1 MSPEITSLERWRRL
15 EAIFGEVVEIP
26 AEERTAR
33 LAALC
38 AGDSELLEEA
48 SSLLRAADEAE
59 QATASF
65 VPPEPREVE
74 AGDTHIGRRIGPYEL
89 ERLLGRGGMGAVY
102 LARRADGQF
111 DQQVA
116 IKLIDLPLAGS
127 LFRERFRQ
135 ERQILAGLSH
145 PFIAR
150 LLDGGVSE
158 DGELYLAME
167 YADGLPI
174 QRYCEQHALTIRRRL
189 ELFRS
194 VCAAVHF
201 AHQNLIVHRDL
212 KPDNILVLEDGTPKL
227 LDFGTAKLLT
237 PVEGAADSEFTR
249 QGFYSYTPQYASPE
263 QVLGQPI
270 STASD
275 VYSLGVLLFL
285 LVTGE
290 MPYELR
296 EFSTAEMVRVI
307 CEQQPPRPSEKA
319 ARSAIDSD
327 IDAIVLKALRKEPA
341 ARYTSVDQLIGDLE
355 AYLGGRPVAAQQ
367 GSFRYY
373 ARKFARRN
381 KVALAASALLAATL
395 LAGIAGVLWQARI
408 ANLERRKAEARVDDL
423 RKLSNSLLSEI
434 NGAIQKIPGSTAAQ
448 KLLVSVVLDH
458 LDRAAQDSSGDPQL
472 ELDLANAYTR
482 LGNVQGNPYRQN
494 IGDTQGASA
503 SLDKAA
509 AIAAAL
515 VRQQPGNAAAARALA
530 LALQSRSEVLFGI
543 GRTPEAV
550 VAMRAATA
558 IFDELASRPGA
569 RAAALI
575 DAAAA
580 YGDLGDELGFSGE
593 TSLGDPVAGLAAY
606 RKSLEINERIVRLDP
621 TDTRALSGLA
631 LVHAKIANEMAG
643 TDPGAALPE
652 YHKAIDGLN
661 AVSAEA
667 RKAFL
672 IQRTL
677 AFFLRNLGEA
687 LKEVGR
693 YKEALYYLEQT
704 KAIDLPFLAADPNDE
719 HATVDLMATLQ
730 NEAECFEDRAEAVF
744 TNEPANRAADAA
756 SIVRSL
762 SEARPLN
769 ERLIRIEPDDAEWQ
783 SALGLLLIRISLQ
796 QQALHEAPGSL
807 ELAARGVAILKVVG
821 RLPSAKASDMDW
833 IARGLTIVMPV
844 QLRDPKLAVNCAER
858 AVEMSH
864 HREPAFL
871 RTLALAYRA
880 AGQPEKAHAAAKE
893 GLALLPAANPATVP
907 SRIRKQLQAEAA
919 K

>member
-1 MSPEITSLERWRRL
+1 LSPETTSLERWRRL
-15 EAIFGEVVEIP
+15 EAIFGEVVDIS

-48 SSLLRAADEAE
+48 RSLLRAADDAE

-65 VPPEPREVE
+65 VPPEPREAE

-89 ERLLGRGGMGAVY
+89 ESLLGRGGMGAVY

-174 QRYCEQHALTIRRRL
+174 QRYCEQHALTIRRRI

-263 QVLGQPI
+263 QVLGQAI

-355 AYLGGRPVAAQQ
+355 AYLSGRPVAAQQ

-472 ELDLANAYTR
+472 ELDLANAYNR
-482 LGNVQGNPYRQN
+482 LGDVQGDPWVQN
-494 IGDTQGASA
+494 LGDPQGALR
-503 SLDKAA
+503 SLDKAL
-509 AIAAAL
+509 AIATAI
-515 VRQQPGNAAAARALA
+515 VRKQLGNAAAQHALG
-530 LALQSRSEVLFGI
+530 LAEEERSRVLFGI
-543 GRTPEAV
+543 GRTEEAV
-550 VAMRAATA
+550 ATMRSATA
-558 IFDELASRPGA
+558 VLEEPASRPEA
-569 RAAALI
+569 TPETMM
-575 DAAAA
+575 DASSA
-580 YGDLGDELGFSGE
+580 YASLGDEVEHRDPE
-593 TSLGDPVAGLAAY
+593 TELAAY
-606 RKSLEINERIVRLDP
+606 RRVIEIGERIVRLDP
-621 TDTRALSGLA
+621 HYSRARRAIAIG
-631 LVHAKIANEMAG
+631 HMKIGSIIAE
-643 TDPGAALPE
+643 TDPGAALPDYRE
-652 YHKAIDGLN
+652 AIEGMN
-661 AVSAEA
+661 ALPEDTRGTLLTQRQFAIIL
-667 RKAFL
+667 RKAAQSL
-672 IQRTL
+672 MQVGKYRESL
-677 AFFLRNLGEA
+677 SD
-687 LKEVGR
+687 LKQAETIER
-693 YKEALYYLEQT
+693 P
-704 KAIDLPFLAADPNDE
+704 ILAADPND
-719 HATVDLMATLQ
+719 ARAASDLLELLD
-730 NEAECFEDRAEAVF
+730 NEAECLENRAEGVF
-744 TNEPANRAADAA
+744 TNEPANRTADAA
-756 SIVRSL
+756 GALKALLEERSI
-762 SEARPLN
+762 A
-769 ERLIRIEPDDAEWQ
+769 ERLLRIEPDNVNWRCW
-783 SALGLLLIRISLQ
+783 LGAILIRIGLQ
-796 QQALHEAPGSL
+796 QSTLHRKEGAV
-807 ELAARGVAILKVVG
+807 ELATRGVAILKAVG
-821 RLPSAKASDMDW
+821 RQSHIQVYDLVAVAEGLASVLP
-833 IARGLTIVMPV
+833 T
-844 QLRDPKLAVNCAER
+844 QLRDPRFAVECAER

-864 HREPAFL
+864 RREPAFIL
-871 RTLALAYRA
+871 TLAESYRA
-880 AGQPEKAHAAAKE
+880 AGRPEKARAVAKE
-893 GLALLPAANPATVP
+893 GLALLPAATPATLL
-907 SRIRKQLQAEAA
+907 SSLRKQLQAEAA